1 MDKKSF
7 ASLCG
12 LIIQCRTEGNKRM
25 DIESD
30 IRPLPPNERK
40 VLFEHL
46 TACGAVKN
54 GNYWDFTAVDPEALL
69 KIEAIKAPAVNLVGT
84 ELKTHFG
91 TWKKDADGSWIFSY
105 NQNCPD
111 SGVSYDSSGHL
122 HFDL

>member
-30 IRPLPPNERK
+30 TRPLPQNERK

-111 SGVSYDSSGHL
+111 SGVSYGSSGHL

>member
-7 ASLCG
+7 TSLCG

-46 TACGAVKN
+46 TTCGAVKN
-54 GNYWDFTAVDPEALL
+54 GDYWDFTAVDPEALL

-91 TWKKDADGSWIFSY
+91 TWKKDADGNWIFS
-105 NQNCPD
+105 PD
-111 SGVSYDSSGHL
+111 ESRPDNGVSYDSSGHL